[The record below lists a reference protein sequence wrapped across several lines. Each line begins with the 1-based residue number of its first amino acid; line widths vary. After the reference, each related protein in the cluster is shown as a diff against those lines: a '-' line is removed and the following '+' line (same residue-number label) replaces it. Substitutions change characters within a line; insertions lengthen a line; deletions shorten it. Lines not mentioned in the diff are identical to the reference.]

1 MFKKIRAAALVLPM
15 VITAAPALAS
25 PDQPEP
31 VTVPT
36 PPPGKAQIVFFR
48 DGGYAGSAI
57 SCAVSENGTKL
68 SSLPPR
74 RFFILVADP
83 GKHTYSVSSEAKDE
97 IFFDLKPGQ
106 TTFVKCH
113 VEMGFFAGHPKLDV
127 AEELQF
133 TTKTWKSVEKSRMG
147 PNVLTDEQ
155 IKLALATQAA
165 PAPDGSPPAPPA
177 PPAPAAPPPAP
188 PAQ

>member
-1 MFKKIRAAALVLPM
+1 MFKTLRAAALALPVL
-15 VITAAPALAS
+15 VTAVPALAS

-31 VTVPT
+31 VVVPA

-57 SCAVSENGTKL
+57 SCAVSEKGVKL

-106 TTFVKCH
+106 TNFVKCH

-133 TTKTWKSVEKSRMG
+133 TSKTWKSVEKSRMG

-155 IKLALATQAA
+155 IKLALAAQAA
-165 PAPDGSPPAPPA
+165 PAPDNAPPAPPA
-177 PPAPAAPPPAP
+177 PPA
-188 PAQ
+188 Q